1 MLRLPLTHILTCRS
15 FYLSSTE
22 LVFEQSRCS
31 RFVFLNDK
39 DVHSLACNHH
49 LDVRAKWIVLT
60 CQNDMPAKCLLGTL
74 EFCVQVINGTN
85 YISNEPRKAD
95 P

>member
-1 MLRLPLTHILTCRS
+1 MVAINTHLDLQK

-39 DVHSLACNHH
+39 DVNSLACIHH

-60 CQNDMPAKCLLGTL
+60 CQNNVPAKFLLGTL

>member
-1 MLRLPLTHILTCRS
+1 MLRLLLIHILTCRS
-15 FYLSSTE
+15 FYLSTTE

-60 CQNDMPAKCLLGTL
+60 CQNDVPAKCLLGTL
-74 EFCVQVINGTN
+74 EFCVQVINGTS

>member
-1 MLRLPLTHILTCRS
+1 
-15 FYLSSTE
+15 
-22 LVFEQSRCS
+22 V
-31 RFVFLNDK
+31 
-39 DVHSLACNHH
+39 
-49 LDVRAKWIVLT
+49 
-60 CQNDMPAKCLLGTL
+60 PAKCLLGTL